1 MMVLNIAEKHS
12 VAKSIS
18 SVLNTSYRIV
28 AGTYKYCPNI
38 HFKYSYNGRE
48 CDFVFTSVLGHLFTT
63 DFVNQQRWNEV
74 DPEVLFE
81 ENIVKFVKDDM
92 LKLKENIEKNVSR
105 ADLLIIWTDCD
116 REGENIAREIS
127 NVALGVKT
135 IEVKR
140 ARFFGISKRE
150 IGDAISKLADINE
163 LEADAVDA
171 RIELDLRIG
180 SSFTRLQTL
189 SLQGQTAIGSA
200 VISYGSCQIPTLG
213 FVVERERA
221 IEEFIEEPFWTLH
234 ASVNRSGMENV
245 FHWERGS
252 LFDRNCVVHFL
263 SSLQS
268 LPAFVV
274 QKEEKHREKL
284 RPLPLRTVEFQ
295 KVCTSYLK
303 MSAHRLMERAEALYN
318 RGYISYPRTETD
330 SFGKGFKFKSI
341 LSELEKDTRV
351 GEYAQKLQE
360 KYVCPRS
367 GKNNDMAHL
376 PIYPL
381 KSGNGLSGDELKIFD
396 FVARRFLACLSDNA
410 RALETKVVLKI
421 GDEMF
426 KLIGLRITERNYL
439 EVYVYDK
446 WENKV
451 VGSFERGEVIRDH
464 DLKLAEGATTPPEYL
479 TEAELIS
486 LMDKHGIGTDAT
498 IHEHVQKI
506 QTRNY
511 AKKSNS
517 KIVPLPLGK
526 ALVGGYEV
534 FGLDF
539 SKPRLRSE
547 LEQSLRRVEKGET
560 SGIHVVQEQISVYR
574 GMYRVMKCRIDE
586 FVSVFRNIEMK
597 DPSWEKEG
605 KKQRDKRDREGPM
618 ESDCV
623 GKDAFRRERRQLPS
637 NRGVESERSK
647 NVAVKLDERTRGR
660 AFEGKGC
667 AAREGFDAEVNALLK
682 TVRKSTAVQL
692 KCKCKQ
698 DAKSFKVTKKNENYG
713 RTFYC
718 CGMFPKKCDMFVW
731 EDDASSY
738 TPEPYDTNST
748 GVKCHCGYETKL
760 FIAHSGANS
769 GKGYLKCKKLYKP
782 CNFFQW
788 KDT

>member
-1 MMVLNIAEKHS
+1 MKVLNIAEKPS

-18 SVLNTSYRIV
+18 SVLSTSYRTV
-28 AGTYKYCPNI
+28 ASAYKYCPNI
-38 HFKYSYNGRE
+38 HFKHQYNGRE
-48 CDFVFTSVLGHLFTT
+48 CDFVFTSVLGHLLTT
-63 DFVNQQRWNEV
+63 DFVMQHRWNEV
-74 DPEVLFE
+74 DPETLFE
-81 ENIVKFVKDDM
+81 EKIVKFVKDDM
-92 LKLKENIEKNVSR
+92 LKLKENIERNVSQ
-105 ADLLIIWTDCD
+105 ASLLIIWTDCD
-116 REGENIAREIS
+116 REGENIARQIS
-127 NVALGVKT
+127 NIALGTKA
-135 IEVKR
+135 IEVRR

-150 IGDAISKLADINE
+150 ISDAINNLTTINE

-189 SLQGQTAIGSA
+189 SLQGQAAIGSA

-234 ASVNRSGMENV
+234 ASVHRDGVENV
-245 FHWERGS
+245 FHWERTN

-263 SSLQS
+263 NTMQGH
-268 LPAFVV
+268 PAHVV
-274 QKEEKHREKL
+274 QKEEKPKEKL

-295 KVCTSYLK
+295 KVCTSYFK
-303 MSAHRLMERAEALYN
+303 ISAHRLMEKAEALYN

-351 GEYAQKLQE
+351 GDYAQKLQA
-360 KYVCPRS
+360 KHVFPRS

-381 KSGNGLSGDELKIFD
+381 KSGNGLSGDEQRIFE
-396 FVARRFLACLSDNA
+396 FVARRFLACLSENA
-410 RALETKVVLKI
+410 KAVETNVVLRI
-421 GDEMF
+421 REETF
-426 KLIGLRITERNYL
+426 KLTGLRITARNYL
-439 EVYVYDK
+439 EIYTYDK

-451 VGSFERGEVIRDH
+451 VGSFERGETIRDL
-464 DLKLAEGATTPPEYL
+464 DLKLVEGATTPPEYL

-498 IHEHVQKI
+498 IHEHIQKI
-506 QTRNY
+506 QVRNY
-511 AKKSNS
+511 ARKNNS

-526 ALVGGYEV
+526 ALIGGYEV

-560 SGIHVVQEQISVYR
+560 SRDCVVREQLSVYR
-574 GMYRVMKCRIDE
+574 GMYRAMKSRIDE
-586 FVSVFRNIEMK
+586 FVGVFRNIEMH
-597 DPSWEKEG
+597 DPSGEDG
-605 KKQRDKRDREGPM
+605 DRKQRPRHSRARDTGSS
-618 ESDCV
+618 SDAA
-623 GKDAFRRERRQLPS
+623 G
-637 NRGVESERSK
+637 G
-647 NVAVKLDERTRGR
+647 RGR
-660 AFEGKGC
+660 QAAPGRRPAGEGCLSDAGERGRLPQRKAPGDSGC
-667 AAREGFDAEVNALLK
+667 IAKEEFNDEVNALLK
-682 TVRKSTAVQL
+682 TVRKNASAPL

-698 DAKSFKVTKKNENYG
+698 DAKSFKVTKKNKNCG

-718 CGMFPKKCDMFVW
+718 CGMFPKRCDMFVW
-731 EDDASSY
+731 EEDVSTY
-738 TPEPYDTNST
+738 TPGSYDTDATAT

-760 FIAHSGANS
+760 FTAHSGPNS
-769 GKGYLKCKKLYKP
+769 GKAYLKCKKLYKP

-788 KDT
+788 WNM

>member
-1 MMVLNIAEKHS
+1 MKVLNIAEKPS

-18 SVLNTSYRIV
+18 SVLSTNYRIV

-38 HFKYSYNGRE
+38 HFKYAYGGRE

-81 ENIVKFVKDDM
+81 EKIVKFVKDDM

-105 ADLLIIWTDCD
+105 ANLLIIWTDCD
-116 REGENIAREIS
+116 REGENIARQIA
-127 NVALGVKT
+127 NVALGIKT
-135 IEVKR
+135 IEIKR
-140 ARFFGISKRE
+140 ARFFGISRRE
-150 IGDAISKLADINE
+150 IGDAISNLADINE
-163 LEADAVDA
+163 READAVDA

-189 SLQGQTAIGSA
+189 SLQRQASIGSA
-200 VISYGSCQIPTLG
+200 VVSYGSCQIPTLG
-213 FVVERERA
+213 FVVERERT
-221 IEEFIEEPFWTLH
+221 IEEFVEEPFWTLH
-234 ASVNRSGMENV
+234 ASVDRSGIENV
-245 FHWERGS
+245 FHWERGN

-263 SSLQS
+263 STLQG
-268 LPAFVV
+268 LPAAVV
-274 QKEEKHREKL
+274 LKEEKHREKL

-303 MSAHRLMERAEALYN
+303 ISAHRLMEKAEALYN

-330 SFGKGFKFKSI
+330 SFGKGFKFKPI

-360 KYVCPRS
+360 RHACPRS

-381 KSGNGLSGDELKIFD
+381 KSGNGLSGDELRIFE

-410 RALETKVVLKI
+410 KALETKVVLKI
-421 GDEMF
+421 RDETF
-426 KLIGLRITERNYL
+426 KLTGLRITERNYL
-439 EVYVYDK
+439 EVYIYDK
-446 WENKV
+446 WENKA
-451 VGSFERGEVIRDH
+451 VGVFERGEVIRGH
-464 DLKLAEGATTPPEYL
+464 GLKLVEGATTPPDYL

-498 IHEHVQKI
+498 IHEHIQKI

-511 AKKSNS
+511 AKKNNS

-560 SGIHVVQEQISVYR
+560 SGSHVVQEQISVYR
-574 GMYRVMKCRIDE
+574 GMYRIMKSRIDE
-586 FVSVFRNIEMK
+586 FVSVFRNIEINE
-597 DPSWEKEG
+597 PSVKKEDRRPG
-605 KKQRDKRDREGPM
+605 ERRDRARPV
-618 ESDCV
+618 ESACA
-623 GKDAFRRERRQLPS
+623 GKNTSRRESRPQPFS
-637 NRGVESERSK
+637 GGAEDEKSRSA
-647 NVAVKLDERTRGR
+647 AVKHDGQTRGR
-660 AFEGKGC
+660 ALKGKTCTG
-667 AAREGFDAEVNALLK
+667 REEFDEQVNALLK
-682 TVRKSTAVQL
+682 TVRKSTTVSL

-731 EDDASSY
+731 EEDASTY
-738 TPEPYDTNST
+738 TPEPYDTDST

-769 GKGYLKCKKLYKP
+769 GKAYLKCKKLYKP

-788 KDT
+788 KDI